1 MDIEFKVGDLI
12 IDPDSGSMGVLTER
26 KRKIF
31 IETTE
36 AHYSMIHWLVG
47 DCSYPYIEEKYLTIC
62 LKNGILKKQ

>member
-1 MDIEFKVGDLI
+1 
-12 IDPDSGSMGVLTER
+12 MGVLTER

-36 AHYSMIHWLVG
+36 AHYWMIHWLVG